1 MLTTNFPHTPN
12 LPAVTYTNAA
22 LRYEW
27 ERVDEIVGRIVAD
40 VRGTICKPLADQ
52 RVALSNELTRRGIT
66 AMGHC

>member
-1 MLTTNFPHTPN
+1 MLTQNFPHTPN
-12 LPAVTYTNAA
+12 QPASTYTDAG

-27 ERVDEIVGRIVAD
+27 ERIDEIVGRIVAN
-40 VRGTICKPLADQ
+40 VAATICKPLADQ